1 MLHKFNDE
9 YTLPFWAMVGGG
21 QGPSGAQESFT
32 RYTVDEDYQASLDVV
47 SAMFSRLPS
56 DWQSRYHE
64 EVDGPMDGYMDAKV
78 SRSYTAL
85 SSFIKTI
92 AVEIG
97 VEVEDVDVAVWQSMN
112 MRVTFPQFP
121 GGLT

>member
-9 YTLPFWAMVGGG
+9 YTLPFFGAMVGGG
-21 QGPSGAQESFT
+21 QGPASVQESFT

-47 SAMFSRLPS
+47 STMFSRLPS

-64 EVDGPMDGYMDAKV
+64 EVDCPMDAEV

-85 SSFIKTI
+85 SSVIKTI

-97 VEVEDVDVAVWQSMN
+97 VEVEDVDAAVWHSMN
-112 MRVTFPQFP
+112 MSVTFPPFL
-121 GGLT
+121 GGPT